1 MKIRQDQLPQHLNNG
16 LSGTYLV
23 SGDEPL
29 LVMEA
34 CQRIRD
40 VAKQAGFDER
50 QVFHA
55 EAGFDWASLA
65 DEANAMSLFASQR
78 LLEVRINNG
87 KPSDKGAVLKQIIAA
102 KNPDNILLIVCPR
115 LDAASQRTAWVK
127 AVEKDGVFVPI
138 WPIDRHQYM
147 GWLKHRVQNAGLQ
160 IEQDALAM
168 LAHHTEG
175 NLLAAVQEVE
185 KLKLLGENQINIDLL
200 NETITNNS
208 RFNAFQLADACLL
221 GQVAN
226 ASHIL
231 SQLKAEGVE
240 PILILG
246 ALVRKIRQLINL
258 KPLPPQQLTT
268 AFKQQ
273 GIWPKQQPP
282 FQKALQNL
290 DMPQLHA
297 SLKKAEAV
305 DHAVKGSGED
315 AWRLLHELTLLL
327 CGNKSLH
334 GV

>member
-1 MKIRQDQLPQHLNNG
+1 MKIRQDQLGQALQKG
-16 LSGTYLV
+16 LSNTYLV

-34 CQRIRD
+34 CQQIR
-40 VAKQAGFDER
+40 QAAQQQGFDER

-65 DEANAMSLFASQR
+65 DEANAMSLFSSR
-78 LLEVRINNG
+78 RILEVRINNG
-87 KPSDKGAVLKQIIAA
+87 KPSDKGAVLKNIIAS
-102 KNPDNILLIVCPR
+102 KNPDNILLIICPR

-127 AVEKDGVFVPI
+127 AAEENGMFLPI
-138 WPIDRHQYM
+138 WPIERNQYM
-147 GWLKHRVQNAGLQ
+147 GWLKHRIQYSGLQ

-175 NLLAAVQEVE
+175 NLLAAVQEIE
-185 KLKLLGENQINIDLL
+185 KLKMLGETSINIELLGEA
-200 NETITNNS
+200 ITNNS

-221 GQVAN
+221 GNIATS
-226 ASHIL
+226 SHIL
-231 SQLKAEGVE
+231 GQLKAEGVE

-246 ALVRKIRQLINL
+246 ALVRKVRQLINL
-258 KPLPPQQLTT
+258 KPLQPQQLSA

-290 DMPQLHA
+290 DMQQLHA
-297 SLKKAEAV
+297 TLKKAESV

-315 AWRLLHELTLLL
+315 PWRLLHELVILLN
-327 CGNKSLH
+327 GKPT
-334 GV
+334 

>member
-1 MKIRQDQLPQHLNNG
+1 MKIRQDQLVQVLQKG
-16 LSGTYLV
+16 LSSTYLV

-34 CQRIRD
+34 CQQIR
-40 VAKQAGFDER
+40 QAALQQGFDER

-55 EAGFDWASLA
+55 DASFNWADLT
-65 DEANAMSLFASQR
+65 DEANAMSLFSSR
-78 LLEVRINNG
+78 KILEVRINNG
-87 KPSDKGAVLKQIIAA
+87 KPSDKGAALKEISTAR
-102 KNPDNILLIVCPR
+102 NPDNILLIICPR
-115 LDAASQRTAWVK
+115 LDAAAQRTAWVK
-127 AVEKDGVFVPI
+127 AADENGVFLPV
-138 WPIDRHQYM
+138 WPIERNQYM
-147 GWLKHRVQNAGLQ
+147 GWLKHRIQNSGLQ

-175 NLLAAVQEVE
+175 NLLAAVQEIE
-185 KLKLLGENQINIDLL
+185 KLKLLGESSVSIEILG
-200 NETITNNS
+200 EAITNNS

-221 GQVAN
+221 GNIAN

-246 ALVRKIRQLINL
+246 ALVRKTRQLISL
-258 KPLPPQQLTT
+258 KPLQPQQLSA

-290 DMPQLHA
+290 EMTQLNA
-297 SLKKAEAV
+297 ALKKAEAV

-315 AWRLLHELTLLL
+315 PWRLLHELVIQLN
-327 CGNKSLH
+327 GNQLKVS
-334 GV
+334 